1 MPQSENPRCGQIVN
15 AHNFI
20 LPLFAVTITITITIT
35 EQNNSP
41 YAGWFGK
48 PQGDV
53 LF

>member
-1 MPQSENPRCGQIVN
+1 MPSPSVRRRNCFRI
-15 AHNFI
+15 
-20 LPLFAVTITITITIT
+20 ITVTITIT